1 MYATTQRGKLPTSST
16 HKAAYSGNASVR
28 RARWLFTLCLAPSLS
43 SLPASPLC
51 PSAQVPGLYF
61 MAMHVRDEALAYAA
75 AVTVESTGS
84 VAKYSVPATDDTA

>member
-1 MYATTQRGKLPTSST
+1 
-16 HKAAYSGNASVR
+16 
-28 RARWLFTLCLAPSLS
+28 LS